1 MKKVKFLAAAL
12 LVCMVLSTS
21 GWAGAAYVAPPA
33 EWDETT
39 EIIVIGGGFAGLSA
53 AYTAAS
59 NGASVVLIEKMPFVG
74 GNSIINGGVYAA
86 YTSDMGFHES
96 LGLSK
101 DSYEQHISDTIV
113 GGDEF
118 NHPELVK
125 QMVMG
130 SPYFLNAMVE
140 AGLELRETVSR
151 PGGHYGY
158 RTYTTINQSGSDIV
172 LVQQRL
178 AQDAGVDMRVNSE
191 MTYIFREEPL
201 AGRVVG
207 IQVEG
212 PDGAYT
218 LGAEQGVILATGGF
232 GANLEMRQN
241 QVPWIDET
249 VPTTNHVG
257 ATGEGIQMAQAVGA
271 NTLHMAFI
279 QLYPFADPNNGRLD
293 PVAVIPFSGPNF
305 GIVYVDA
312 EGRRYV
318 NEGDRRDVCSMAA
331 IESGGFPTFSIFSED
346 MFDGFTTKGD
356 LERGMERDRVFQAD
370 TLEELAAEINAR
382 TYGGESVNMD
392 GSVLVATIAQ
402 HNDFIAQGE
411 DTEFGKTIDPGITKP
426 MLEGPYYAIPQ
437 WPSVHHTMGGVQ
449 INPRAEVV
457 DIYGEVIPGLFAAGE
472 VTGGVHG
479 SNRLGSNAIP
489 DAAVFGMIAGQV
501 ASTGTAP
508 EFPPLD

>member
-1 MKKVKFLAAAL
+1 MNKISVL
-12 LVCMVLSTS
+12 LLTMLLIGVLSAS
-21 GWAGAAYVAPPA
+21 SFAGAGYVAPPA
-33 EWDETT
+33 QWDDTVDVV
-39 EIIVIGGGFAGLSA
+39 VIGGGFAGLSA
-53 AYTAAS
+53 AYTAAT

-74 GNSIINGGVYAA
+74 GNSIINGGVYAS
-86 YTSDMGFHES
+86 YTSQMGFYEE
-96 LGLSK
+96 LGLPK
-101 DSYEQHISDTIV
+101 DTYEQHIRDTIV

-118 NHPELVK
+118 NHPELVE

-130 SPYFLNAMVE
+130 SPYFLNKMID
-140 AGLELRETVSR
+140 AGLELRETISR
-151 PGGHYGY
+151 PGGHFGY

-178 AQDAGVDMRVNSE
+178 AQEAGVDIRVNSE

-212 PDGAYT
+212 PEGAYT
-218 LGAEQGVILATGGF
+218 LGADQGVILATGGF
-232 GANLEMRQN
+232 GANLDMRAN

-271 NTLHMAFI
+271 NTLHMPFI

-293 PVAVIPFSGPNF
+293 PVAVIPFSGPSF
-305 GIVYVDA
+305 GIVYVDT

-346 MFDGFTTKGD
+346 MFEGFTTKAD
-356 LERGMERDRVFQAD
+356 LERGMEQDRVFQAD
-370 TLEELAAEINAR
+370 TLEELAEEINAR
-382 TYGGESVNMD
+382 TYAGESVNMD
-392 GSVLVATIAQ
+392 GAVLAATIEQ
-402 HNDFIAQGE
+402 HNQFIEQGE
-411 DTEFGKTIDPGITKP
+411 DPDFGKVIDPGLTKP

-449 INPRAEVV
+449 INVRAEVI
-457 DIYGEVIPGLFAAGE
+457 DIFGEVIEGFYAAGE
-472 VTGGVHG
+472 VTGAVHG
-479 SNRLGSNAIP
+479 TNRLGSNAIP

-501 ASTGTAP
+501 AATGTAP